1 MPILAGYKHEKIE
14 AYISAQKR
22 WKDRTKIIVE
32 SEPRGTGGALKNA
45 ADKFSA
51 EKEFVVVA
59 NGDTITNMDLSRMK
73 LDKRSSAVISL
84 IRLRSSKGI
93 VETEGSRLVSFVE
106 KPLLNYWMSAGITS
120 FQARSLRCCQ
130 GAAT

>member
-1 MPILAGYKHEKIE
+1 M
-14 AYISAQKR
+14 
-22 WKDRTKIIVE
+22 
-32 SEPRGTGGALKNA
+32 KNA

-93 VETEGSRLVSFVE
+93 VEIEGNRVVSFVE